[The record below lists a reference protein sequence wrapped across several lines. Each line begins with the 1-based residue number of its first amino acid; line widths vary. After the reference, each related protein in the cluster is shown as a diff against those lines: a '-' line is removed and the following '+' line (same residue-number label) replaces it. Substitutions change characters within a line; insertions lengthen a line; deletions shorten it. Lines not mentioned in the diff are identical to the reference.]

1 LLSWIADGGQAISY
15 RHLREKEVESNMMIK
30 HQALNAT
37 ERSFSLSALA
47 LAVVALLL
55 LPLCPSHG
63 QTPKRIHWYA
73 CLKQP
78 SPWYSSSEAIRIAD
92 NLLLYQFPSGGW
104 PKNIDMAEEL
114 DAAQKEHLKAI
125 NSLDSS
131 TIDNDATYT
140 QLRYLA
146 KVYTSTAHDRFMNS
160 FMRGFDYLFKAQ
172 YANGGWPQFYPLRQ
186 GYYSHITFND
196 DAMIGTMRL
205 LDDVSHSQTDF
216 AFVDEQRRGLARRA
230 VEKGLECILRCQ
242 IHVEGRLTAWCAQHN
257 EHNFTP
263 AQARTYELP
272 SLSGEECVGIVEFL
286 MTRENPTDEI
296 KNSVQSAIAWFNTVR
311 INGIR
316 VIEVNDTLGPAGKDR
331 VVVRDASAPSMWA
344 RFYKIG
350 TNKPFFCS
358 RDGIKRDSL
367 SQISYERRNHYSWL
381 GYWPQR
387 LLEKE
392 YPEWAKKHSLENV
405 LR

>member
-1 LLSWIADGGQAISY
+1 MKIKRQAPAAS
-15 RHLREKEVESNMMIK
+15 
-30 HQALNAT
+30 
-37 ERSFSLSALA
+37 ERAFSLSVLA

-73 CLKQP
+73 CLRQP
-78 SPWYSSSEAIRIAD
+78 SPWYSASEAIRIAD
-92 NLLLYQFPSGGW
+92 NVLLYQFPSGGW

-114 DAAQKEHLKAI
+114 DATQKEYLKSI

-146 KVYTSTAHDRFMNS
+146 KVYGATSLDRFRNS
-160 FMRGFDYLFKAQ
+160 FIKGFDYLLKAQ

-196 DAMIGTMRL
+196 DAMIGTMKL
-205 LDDVSHSQTDF
+205 LDDVSHSHADF
-216 AFVDEQRRGLARRA
+216 AFVDEQRRGLARQA
-230 VEKGLECILRCQ
+230 VEKGLRCILQCQ
-242 IHVEGRLTAWCAQHN
+242 IRVEGQLTAWCAQHD
-257 EHNFTP
+257 EHSFTP
-263 AQARTYELP
+263 AQARSYELP
-272 SLSGEECVGIVEFL
+272 SLSGGECVGIVEFL
-286 MTRENPTDEI
+286 MTRESPTDEI
-296 KNSVQSAIAWFNTVR
+296 KNSVQSAIAWFNKVR
-311 INGIR
+311 LNGIR
-316 VIEVNDTLGPAGKDR
+316 VVEVNDTLGPEGRDR
-331 VVVRDASAPSMWA
+331 IVVRDPSAPSMWA
-344 RFYKIG
+344 RFYEIG
-350 TNKPFFCS
+350 TNRPFFCS

-387 LLEKE
+387 LLEQE
-392 YPEWAKKHSLENV
+392 YPEWARKHSLKNV
-405 LR
+405 LKTQ